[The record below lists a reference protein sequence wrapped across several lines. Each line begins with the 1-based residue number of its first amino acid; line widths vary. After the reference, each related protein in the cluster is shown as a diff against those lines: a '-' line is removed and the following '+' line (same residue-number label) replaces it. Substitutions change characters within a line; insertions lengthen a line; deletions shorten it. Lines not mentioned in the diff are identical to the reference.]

1 MFELIVPAFISGFLM
16 FLAPCT
22 LPLIPGFL
30 GFLFAKKD
38 PFWKRLVQVALFL
51 LGFSMIFVF
60 FAVFG
65 AGIVRLLGSGFRDL
79 VTRISGGVIILF
91 GLMMIFSTGG
101 FGWMQKYSL
110 RFPKLLKPGGSLSSF
125 LLGLTFA
132 TGWTPCIG
140 PVLGTV
146 LTLSLNSRTQG
157 QGLFLMLWFL
167 LGFAVPFVLFAIFQ
181 SWFESHLSIPKKFEV
196 WFRYV
201 AGGILIVI
209 GFAFF
214 LQQMGPLVQWV
225 FEVFEPINYKQIENY
240 L

>member
-38 PFWKRLVQVALFL
+38 PFWKRLSRVGLFL
-51 LGFSMIFVF
+51 LGFSLVF
-60 FAVFG
+60 ILFAVFG
-65 AGIVRLLGSGFRDL
+65 AGIVRLFGAGFREMIARL
-79 VTRISGGVIILF
+79 SGGIIMIF

-101 FGWMQKYSL
+101 FGWMQKFSL

-146 LTLSLNSRTQG
+146 LTLGLNSRTRG
-157 QGLFLMLWFL
+157 QGLFLIGWFIR
-167 LGFAVPFVLFAIFQ
+167 GFAIPFALFAVFQ
-181 SWFESHLSIPKKFEV
+181 SWFERRLKIPERFEV

-209 GFAFF
+209 GIAFM
-214 LQQMGPLVQWV
+214 LEQMGPLVQAV
-225 FEVFEPINYKQIENY
+225 FEILKPIQYRNIENF